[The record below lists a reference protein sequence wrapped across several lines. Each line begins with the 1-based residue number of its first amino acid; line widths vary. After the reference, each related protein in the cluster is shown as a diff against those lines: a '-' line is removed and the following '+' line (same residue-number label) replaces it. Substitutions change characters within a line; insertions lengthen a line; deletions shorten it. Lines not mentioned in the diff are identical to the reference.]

1 MNFLKRAFLS
11 VKARKGK
18 SILML
23 FVLSVI
29 FVLVVSG
36 LSIQSAAE
44 KSSDLAREQLGGEVT
59 LEYDVQKA
67 MENTETDSEAEGQQ
81 RRAPIQ
87 SSPIPVE
94 QAEDLL
100 NSSYIKSYNFY
111 SNSIAIA
118 ESFEPVEEEVEEE
131 TTTENTRFQNGQGGG
146 NARFEADVTTRGVTF
161 SEILST
167 FTDGTATLLEGRHIT
182 EEDEGANVVMIEQTL
197 AENNELAI
205 GDTITISSTEE
216 EGTEVTLEI
225 VGIYETTATTDGQLA
240 SFAFSIPNN
249 VLYVPHT
256 VSTALKG
263 EDSAGTIDQAV
274 YYMADPAYID
284 SFIEE
289 AEANGVVDFTQY
301 TLDANDQLYQQMV
314 GPIENVASFSS
325 NTVFVITIAGAII
338 LSLIVMM
345 SIRERTYEMGVLLA
359 IGEKKWKLIGQFL
372 VEIIIIA
379 ALSLGVASV
388 SGNVIANQLGEE
400 LLSQQITQVEEDQT
414 VPQGFGRGGMG
425 RLGLTQTTQTS
436 VDPISE
442 LSIQVSGEELL
453 ILGGIGLL
461 IAVISTL
468 IPSLSII
475 RLQPKTILTKQE

>member
-1 MNFLKRAFLS
+1 
-11 VKARKGK
+11 
-18 SILML
+18 
-23 FVLSVI
+23 
-29 FVLVVSG
+29 
-36 LSIQSAAE
+36 
-44 KSSDLAREQLGGEVT
+44 
-59 LEYDVQKA
+59 
-67 MENTETDSEAEGQQ
+67 
-81 RRAPIQ
+81 
-87 SSPIPVE
+87 
-94 QAEDLL
+94 
-100 NSSYIKSYNFY
+100 
-111 SNSIAIA
+111 
-118 ESFEPVEEEVEEE
+118 
-131 TTTENTRFQNGQGGG
+131 
-146 NARFEADVTTRGVTF
+146 
-161 SEILST
+161 
-167 FTDGTATLLEGRHIT
+167 
-182 EEDEGANVVMIEQTL
+182 MIEQTL